1 MVRSDAYSYC
11 SAKPPDSNH
20 KWLCQLFVS
29 VFLSIISYSVYAEQN
44 PYGLPELGGGSHN
57 QMQPGDNHFSK
68 SRKSESS
75 PPAHYLKQLT
85 YRQLTESS
93 AVYLAPRGV
102 KLETEYSDNVTTE
115 LVAEG
120 DGDITFTFKMS
131 F

>member
-20 KWLCQLFVS
+20 KWLCQLLAS
-29 VFLSIISYSVYAEQN
+29 VFLSIISYSVYAEED

-57 QMQPGDNHFSK
+57 QMQPGFSK

-93 AVYLAPRGV
+93 TVYLAPRGV

-115 LVAEG
+115 LTAEG
-120 DGDITFTFKMS
+120 SGEFSFTLKVTF
-131 F
+131 